1 MGKKRT
7 VNKGK
12 KQAGKKRGGLWIA
25 SAVVALALFVG
36 AWVYTGS
43 RSRSLDDE
51 PKATGAYV
59 RRETKLPLSPAL
71 FVGTIETAYQV
82 AHDMPDVLDQLYCY
96 CECDKHSGHR
106 SLLSCYTD
114 HHAANCDVCVN
125 EALYAARMAKQGYK
139 TAEIRREIDRKY
151 SRM

>member
-1 MGKKRT
+1 MGKKRRG
-7 VNKGK
+7 NKGK
-12 KQAGKKRGGLWIA
+12 EHAGGKRRGLWVA

-36 AWVYTGS
+36 AWVYTES
-43 RSRSLDDE
+43 RSRSLENE
-51 PKATGAYV
+51 PKAGSAYV

-82 AHDMPDVLDQLYCY
+82 AHDMPEVLDQLYCY
-96 CECDKHSGHR
+96 CQCDKHSGHR

-125 EALYAARMAKQGYK
+125 EALDASRMMKQGYK
-139 TAEIRREIDRKY
+139 MAEIRREVDRKY

>member
-1 MGKKRT
+1 MGKKRKE
-7 VNKGK
+7 NKAK
-12 KQAGKKRGGLWIA
+12 KQASRKRGGLWVA

-36 AWVYTGS
+36 AWVYTES
-43 RSRSLDDE
+43 RSRSLENE
-51 PKATGAYV
+51 PK
-59 RRETKLPLSPAL
+59 
-71 FVGTIETAYQV
+71 AYQV
-82 AHDMPDVLDQLYCY
+82 AHDMPEVLDQLYCY

-125 EALYAARMAKQGYK
+125 EALDGSRMMKQGYK
-139 TAEIRREIDRKY
+139 MPEIKRAIDRKY